1 MNKKGILMIISGFS
15 GAGKGTV
22 VKEMLQRYENYAL
35 SVSATTR
42 QPREGEAEGVSY
54 FFKSQEAFEQMI
66 AEDRFIE
73 YAKYVDNYYGTPR
86 DYVEQQLSLGKDV
99 ILEIELQ
106 GALNVRKMNPDAVL
120 IFVAPP
126 TARELER
133 RLVGRGTED
142 ITVIAKRMSRAYEES
157 GYMEEYDYI
166 VINEEASQCAEE
178 IHDIVQAEHARSSR
192 NHEFIRRIEEQ
203 LKDYSKGE

>member
-1 MNKKGILMIISGFS
+1 MIISGFS

>member
-1 MNKKGILMIISGFS
+1 MIISGFS

-192 NHEFIRRIEEQ
+192 NHEFIHRIEEQ